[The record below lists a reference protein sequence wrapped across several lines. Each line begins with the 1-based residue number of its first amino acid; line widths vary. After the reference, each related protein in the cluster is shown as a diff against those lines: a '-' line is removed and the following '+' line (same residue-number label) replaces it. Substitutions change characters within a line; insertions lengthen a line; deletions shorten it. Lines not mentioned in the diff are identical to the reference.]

1 MAGNSVAEASTQKT
15 ADERIAQCLA
25 EGKSFVLDA
34 GAGAGKTY
42 SLVQSLK
49 ALCEGPQAAQLR
61 RNGQQI
67 ACITYTNVAKDQV
80 IERIQ
85 GNPLVRVSTI
95 HDFLWSTLESHQEA
109 LRQSLLAFNAA
120 LPHTSSRRIDPAEL
134 QVKVAARLVVKYS
147 DRGSKFLHG
156 RIFHD
161 DLLSVARAA
170 YYRYDRLARIVASRY
185 PYIFVDEY
193 QDTSRAVIDIL
204 LGRMLPLAGGR
215 LVLGFFGD
223 KLQNIYHH
231 GEHKGV
237 GEIPA
242 DLAQG
247 LEVIV
252 KNENRRC
259 SLRVIEV
266 LNKIRTDIA
275 QVPANNNV
283 QGDAAYIHVAPG
295 DPEVGLQRARDLLA
309 NTLNW
314 QLVTPQARE
323 LYLTHRLIARKAGF
337 ADLLRI
343 FTERGSFAKEEFT
356 AGTDRRIAFF
366 LDKVEPLARAW
377 KKGEIGTTLER
388 LHGAGHRLASRA
400 SKSEVRAALDTL
412 VTQRAT
418 GTVRAVLETIR
429 DRSLF
434 PLTDDLAQRLVNPQA
449 VVAVEMDQEAQERE
463 EKEATLYAAL
473 FALPYAQVE
482 AFCSFFMANTPFATK
497 HGVKGDEFETVLVVL
512 DDAGAAWNFY
522 SFEKYLS
529 GADEMGNPERARR
542 SRNVFYVC
550 CSRAQCNLAVID
562 LGGNSPAK
570 KARVEALF
578 GVQRCFDV

>member
-1 MAGNSVAEASTQKT
+1 MAGDAVAVANPETT
-15 ADERIAQCLA
+15 VDRRIAQCLA

-42 SLVQSLK
+42 SLVQALM

-80 IERIQ
+80 VERIQ
-85 GNPLVRVSTI
+85 GNRLVRVSTI

-109 LRQSLLAFNAA
+109 LRQSLLDFNAT
-120 LPHTSSRRIDPAEL
+120 LPLTSSRRVDPAEL
-134 QVKVAARLVVKYS
+134 QAKVAARLVVKYS
-147 DRGSKFLHG
+147 DRGSKFLDG

-161 DLLSVARAA
+161 DLLSVARTA
-170 YYRYDRLARIVASRY
+170 YVRYDKLARIVASRY

-193 QDTSRAVIDIL
+193 QDTSRAVIEVL
-204 LGRMLPLAGGR
+204 LTRILPLASGQ

-231 GEHKGV
+231 GEHKGT

-259 SLRVIEV
+259 SLRVIDV

-283 QGDAAYIHVAPG
+283 QGDAAYIRVAAD
-295 DPEVGLQRARDLLA
+295 DPEAGLQRARELLTH
-309 NTLNW
+309 TLNW
-314 QLVTPQARE
+314 HLAAPQARE

-343 FTERGSFAKEEFT
+343 FTERGNFAKDELT
-356 AGTDRRIAFF
+356 DGTDRRIAFF
-366 LDKVEPLARAW
+366 LEKVEPLAGAW
-377 KKGEIGTTLER
+377 KTGQIGTTLGR
-388 LHGAGHRLASRA
+388 LHCAGHRLASRA
-400 SKSEVRAALDTL
+400 AKSEVRAALDAL
-412 VTQRAT
+412 VAQRAT
-418 GTVRAVLETIR
+418 GSVREVLETIR
-429 DRSLF
+429 DRNLF
-434 PLTDDLAQRLVNPQA
+434 PLTDDLAQRIVSPQA
-449 VVAVEMDQEAQERE
+449 VVTAEMDQEAQERE
-463 EKEATLYAAL
+463 EKEAALYTAL

-482 AFCSFFMANTPFATK
+482 AFCSFFMANTPYATK
-497 HGVKGDEFETVLVVL
+497 HGVKGDEYETVLVVL
-512 DDAGAAWNFY
+512 DDSGAAWNMY

-529 GADEMGNPERARR
+529 GEDETANPGRARR
-542 SRNVFYVC
+542 SRNLFYVC
-550 CSRAQCNLAVID
+550 CSRARRNLAVID
-562 LGGNSPAK
+562 LGGSSPAK

-578 GVQRCFDV
+578 GAPRCFEV

>member
-1 MAGNSVAEASTQKT
+1 MAGDAVAETNAQKT
-15 ADERIAQCLA
+15 ADERITRCLA
-25 EGKSFVLDA
+25 EGTSFILDA

-42 SLVQSLK
+42 SLVQALK
-49 ALCEGPQAAQLR
+49 ILCEGPQAAQLR

-109 LRQSLLAFNAA
+109 LRQSLLDFNAA
-120 LPHTSSRRIDPAEL
+120 LSLKSSRRVDPAVL
-134 QVKVAARLVVKYS
+134 QAKVAARLEVKYS
-147 DRGSKFLHG
+147 DRGSKFLDG

-170 YYRYDRLARIVASRY
+170 YERYDRLARIVASRY

-193 QDTSRAVIDIL
+193 QDTSRAVIEIL
-204 LGRMLPLAGGR
+204 LARMLPLAGGR

-237 GEIPA
+237 GELPP

-247 LEVIV
+247 LEVII

-266 LNKIRTDIA
+266 LNRIRTDIA
-275 QVPANNNV
+275 QVPASNNA
-283 QGDAAYIHVAPG
+283 QGDVAYIRVAPG
-295 DPEVGLQRARDLLA
+295 DPESGLQRARDLLT
-309 NTLNW
+309 NNLNW
-314 QLVTPQARE
+314 QLTAPKARE
-323 LYLTHRLIARKAGF
+323 LYLTHRLIAHKAGF

-343 FTERGSFAKEEFT
+343 FTDRGTFAKE
-356 AGTDRRIAFF
+356 ALADGTDRRIAFF
-366 LDKVEPLARAW
+366 LEKVEPLARTW
-377 KKGEIGTTLER
+377 EKGEIGSTLGR
-388 LHGAGHRLASRA
+388 LHGAGHRFASRTA
-400 SKSEVRAALDTL
+400 KSEIRAALDAL
-412 VTQRAT
+412 IVQRAA
-418 GTVRAVLETIR
+418 GSVREVLEMIR
-429 DRSLF
+429 DRNLF

-449 VVAVEMDQEAQERE
+449 VVTADMDQETQERE

-473 FALPYAQVE
+473 FALPYVQIE
-482 AFCSFFMANTPFATK
+482 AFCSFFLANTPYATK

-512 DDAGAAWNFY
+512 DDSGAAWNFY

-529 GADEMGNPERARR
+529 GDDENGNPERARR

-550 CSRAQCNLAVID
+550 CSRAQRNLAIID
-562 LGGNSPAK
+562 LGGDSPAK
-570 KARVEALF
+570 KVRVETLF
-578 GVQRCFDV
+578 GAQRCFEV